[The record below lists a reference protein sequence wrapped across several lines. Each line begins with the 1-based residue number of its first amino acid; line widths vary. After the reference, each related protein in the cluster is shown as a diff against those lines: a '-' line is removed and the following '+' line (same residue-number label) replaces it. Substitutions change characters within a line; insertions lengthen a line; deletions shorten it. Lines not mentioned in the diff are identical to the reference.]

1 MEDLGLFVPVVGFCI
16 AQTAIPGLLLI
27 KTPKG
32 SFLRYLWIL
41 CSLCLTY
48 QFFLLSRGISSISIQ
63 YANAG
68 MQVFVAT
75 LQAANLLIFSPIDEG
90 YLLRFGIFSSRSS
103 GLAKIWRTSRLF
115 IASRGIGTPWI
126 VKNVPQHPKALIA
139 QAKPRIP
146 KSAFLL
152 RQAVV
157 FAWQYVLLDVLY
169 VVSTLDES
177 SSGPSTTHFDY
188 WEVKAVE
195 WPQYVLMAL
204 FSWFVVARVLIDASY
219 RAATLVAVG
228 LGGSSPEDW
237 PPLFGSMW
245 MAFTLRNFWG
255 KFWHQFLRWPFTST
269 ANYLTRDFLRLPR
282 PSPMERYLNI
292 FLVFLLSGLLHVM
305 VDSVQGVLPSQ
316 SGAMTFFPLFTLG
329 FMIEDGIQEAWKRL
343 RVSKETHRAD
353 LRTTLWQ
360 RTLGFIWVITW
371 MSLTSPPYLFA
382 SRQLSQ
388 ENRELVPFSVVQ
400 VTGVYAGNN
409 LDTRRRGHSQGTIW
423 GRAIISLEE
432 GTSSLLH

>member
-1 MEDLGLFVPVVGFCI
+1 MFRN
-16 AQTAIPGLLLI
+16 
-27 KTPKG
+27 TP
-32 SFLRYLWIL
+32 R
-41 CSLCLTY
+41 
-48 QFFLLSRGISSISIQ
+48 LLSHKRSLEYPSQHFS
-63 YANAG
+63 
-68 MQVFVAT
+68 FDKRW
-75 LQAANLLIFSPIDEG
+75 FSPG
-90 YLLRFGIFSSRSS
+90 STFYWTCCTL
-103 GLAKIWRTSRLF
+103 SRLWTN
-115 IASRGIGTPWI
+115 RRR
-126 VKNVPQHPKALIA
+126 ALNN
-139 QAKPRIP
+139 
-146 KSAFLL
+146 
-152 RQAVV
+152 
-157 FAWQYVLLDVLY
+157 
-169 VVSTLDES
+169 T
-177 SSGPSTTHFDY
+177 FDY

-400 VTGVYAGNN
+400 VTGVYAEI
-409 LDTRRRGHSQGTIW
+409 IW
-423 GRAIISLEE
+423 ILAGGVIVKVLF
-432 GTSSLLH
+432 G

>member
-204 FSWFVVARVLIDASY
+204 FSCWIGRLITG
-219 RAATLVAVG
+219 RLAT
-228 LGGSSPEDW
+228 
-237 PPLFGSMW
+237 FI
-245 MAFTLRNFWG
+245 R
-255 KFWHQFLRWPFTST
+255 K
-269 ANYLTRDFLRLPR
+269 
-282 PSPMERYLNI
+282 
-292 FLVFLLSGLLHVM
+292 HV
-305 VDSVQGVLPSQ
+305 
-316 SGAMTFFPLFTLG
+316 
-329 FMIEDGIQEAWKRL
+329 DGIYVAQL
-343 RVSKETHRAD
+343 
-353 LRTTLWQ
+353 
-360 RTLGFIWVITW
+360 LGQV
-371 MSLTSPPYLFA
+371 LAP
-382 SRQLSQ
+382 
-388 ENRELVPFSVVQ
+388 VP
-400 VTGVYAGNN
+400 AM
-409 LDTRRRGHSQGTIW
+409 
-423 GRAIISLEE
+423 A
-432 GTSSLLH
+432 LHIYG